1 MKGFKSA
8 PTSLCQQTRSP
19 CKIVE
24 IENGWPDFMMCDND
38 NVFADNCPTAI
49 ETKFNESECEKPL
62 METSN
67 PSSWYEGVEGCGL
80 QCMNPLFDQ
89 AEHDDMHVFIAVW
102 ASITAV
108 CTLFAMLS
116 FFIDW
121 KNSSRYPA
129 RIIFYINVCFFLC
142 TFGWLA
148 QFFQDSRNEIVCR
161 KDGTVRLGE
170 PVGHDESPSCVIIF
184 TFVYFFV
191 MAGVAW
197 FVVLSYSWKAMFQA
211 LGKSSEPLKGKTLHF
226 HLFAWSIAFALLI
239 ASLSVSQIDGDS
251 MSGICFI
258 GYNNHWYRMGFLLI
272 PIGLML
278 FAGGFYLFGGL
289 GCLLSL
295 KTGHD
300 GLLSESAISK
310 ITWTMIRIGLFALVA
325 FIFVFVTFASHVYE
339 IVNQPLWDRS
349 FRDFIRCDANITILE
364 KLRVEIDDP
373 AAPEAGGC
381 KIKNRPN
388 IAVMK
393 LHLFAMFGTG
403 IVMSTWV
410 WTKASFMNWRRA
422 WFKLIGRSDNE
433 MKRIRRRSRI
443 IAKAFANRHIL
454 GRGKRRDAGEE
465 NEGTDNGGF
474 NPEDLEFSEHTITHQ
489 DPVGM
494 DFDLNSVSQELS
506 SNWVRNVPKM
516 VRRRGAIMPAP
527 VSSNPSTPVPTAP
540 LDVNHAQI
548 LWSARASKDNKPA
561 TPLRKLPPI
570 KTRRG
575 AMVPPPP
582 MSAEP
587 TRTSTHNVEFHQPQM
602 HEQTIPGLVG
612 GDIYQD
618 ESMNFSFA
626 APVMSHMPFSIIDS
640 NSTIAASNANTLEA
654 SHDVHDTSLS
664 RVSRPYNLRSST
676 KNKTNQSKSTTS
688 SKRSS
693 GRRSSMIKMTP
704 TTTTVMRQAW

>member
-1 MKGFKSA
+1 MDALLELIPVPEACYKPVSGECVPLNGTDCFGA
-8 PTSLCQQTRSP
+8 PLDYSHTSIDLVTDSSTLDDARKKLLLWSGLRSVPKCWQLIQPLLCSLYLPKCENGTISLPDRSLCQQTRSP

-102 ASITAV
+102 ASITAI

-170 PVGHDESPSCVIIF
+170 PV
-184 TFVYFFV
+184 
-191 MAGVAW
+191 
-197 FVVLSYSWKAMFQA
+197 
-211 LGKSSEPLKGKTLHF
+211 
-226 HLFAWSIAFALLI
+226 
-239 ASLSVSQIDGDS
+239 
-251 MSGICFI
+251 
-258 GYNNHWYRMGFLLI
+258 YRMGFLLI

-561 TPLRKLPPI
+561 TPMRKLPPI

-618 ESMNFSFA
+618 EPMNFSFA

-654 SHDVHDTSLS
+654 SHDVHDTSL
-664 RVSRPYNLRSST
+664 SRPYNLRSST